1 LILQRRKLLSSSGIR
16 AAAWTIV
23 AALLFFGDAAAAVW
37 GCHGTKP
44 GHPTA
49 DERAAFI
56 REVSELALRAEKT
69 HGVPASALAAIA
81 IAESGY
87 GWTRVALDANN
98 LFAWKFVPGSAQA
111 LKAYVPACE
120 RRRGMK
126 ERFAAFESKAH
137 AFDFV
142 ALKLATLEA
151 YREHTEAYRAARK
164 TGEAGEAAVKAWL
177 AGVAS
182 RYSQKPSEFTRKITR
197 IMNDPA
203 QPADVVSSE
212 ANLYR
217 LSVGTQL
224 P

>member
-1 LILQRRKLLSSSGIR
+1 MFSSRAIR
-16 AAAWTIV
+16 AAAWGIV
-23 AALLFFGDAAAAVW
+23 AALLFFDEAAAAVW

-44 GHPTA
+44 GHPTP

-56 REVSELALRAEKT
+56 REVSVLAMRAEKT

-87 GWTRVALDANN
+87 GWTRIALDANN
-98 LFAWKFVPGSAQA
+98 VFAWKLVPESAQT
-111 LKAYVPACE
+111 LKAYVPSCE
-120 RRRGMK
+120 RARRLK
-126 ERFAAFESKAH
+126 ARFVAFESKAH

-164 TGEAGEAAVKAWL
+164 SGAAGEAAVKAWL
-177 AGVAS
+177 AGVAA
-182 RYSQKPSEFTRKITR
+182 RYSEKPGEFTQKITR

-203 QPADVVSSE
+203 QPADVVSTD